1 MKISKLELTNF
12 RGYRSVTVEFD
23 SNFNVIIGK
32 NDVGKSTILDALEI
46 FFNNDTVKI
55 DIGDYNVHVGNEDF
69 MAIQVS
75 FKPEEKEYTIDTIPT
90 NLKKE
95 FLLDAENNL
104 TVKKIWNC
112 SKDKLSAASLKTYLI
127 AHYPSVFDTPLI
139 TMKIDDLKTLLGNY
153 NDHLDVSEVK
163 KNKSSSIR
171 QAIYE
176 VETLD
181 SFSTVEIAIDQQD
194 GKKFGIH

>member
-1 MKISKLELTNF
+1 LKISKLELTNF